1 MCFDSKLEREK
12 KFVVC
17 LMFYLMDIFKWAYL
31 SIFLNIMVLCYWI
44 NKIKTIDC

>member
-31 SIFLNIMVLCYWI
+31 SIFFKYYGFMLLD
-44 NKIKTIDC
+44 K